1 MLAIDHKTYADYVE
15 YNHARGYGA
24 FPEDLWN
31 ALKEQ
36 DANTVYRKTTQ

>member
-15 YNHARGYGA
+15 YNRAKGYGA

-36 DANTVYRKTTQ
+36 EEELCN

>member
-1 MLAIDHKTYADYVE
+1 MLAVAHNTYADYVA
-15 YNHARGYGA
+15 YNRAKGYGA

-36 DANTVYRKTTQ
+36 EQENN

>member
-15 YNHARGYGA
+15 YNRAKGYGA

-36 DANTVYRKTTQ
+36 EEKLCN

>member
-1 MLAIDHKTYADYVE
+1 MLAVEHNTYADYVA
-15 YNHARGYGA
+15 YNRAKGYGA

-36 DANTVYRKTTQ
+36 EQENN